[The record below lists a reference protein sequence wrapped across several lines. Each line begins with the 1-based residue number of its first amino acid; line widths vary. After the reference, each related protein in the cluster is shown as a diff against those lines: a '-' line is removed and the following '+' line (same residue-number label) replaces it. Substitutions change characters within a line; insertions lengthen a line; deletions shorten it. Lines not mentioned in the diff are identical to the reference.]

1 MGRYLGGRALQAAG
15 TLLLAT
21 FVFHTA
27 LSLLPGDPIRALFG
41 PARPDPGVVDA
52 LRAQYHF
59 DDPWLTRYWLYL
71 GDLLQGDWG
80 YSFPGAAR
88 DRVEFGP
95 PVADVLRAAV
105 PVSTRLLAAALVLQT
120 VVGVVAG
127 VVSRRT
133 EGRLLGGVLYGAAV
147 VLVAT
152 PVIVV
157 AFALRSGLGYGLG
170 WLPTTGVSAGWSA
183 YVLPAVAVA
192 AAATGYVVLLT
203 RSELRAVSVARY
215 IAAAQA
221 RAIPDRR
228 IVGVHA
234 LRASLVAIVTVVS
247 ANTAQLLTALVIVE
261 GVFEIPGVGGTLFT
275 AVQRRDHALL
285 IALLVFSTA
294 VVLAANLV
302 ADLLYAVI
310 DPRIRTTGDPPP
322 R

>member
-1 MGRYLGGRALQAAG
+1 MGRYLARRALLAVG

-41 PARPDPGVVDA
+41 PARPDPGVYDA

-71 GDLLQGDWG
+71 GDLLRGDWG

-88 DRVEFGP
+88 NRVEFGP
-95 PVADVLRAAV
+95 PVVDILRGAV
-105 PVSTRLLAAALVLQT
+105 PVSARLLGAAVLLQA

-127 VVSRRT
+127 VLA
-133 EGRLLGGVLYGAAV
+133 RLSDDRVVGGALYAAAV
-147 VLVAT
+147 TLVAT
-152 PVIVV
+152 PVILV
-157 AFALRSGLGYGLG
+157 AYVLRSGVGYGLG
-170 WLPTTGVSAGWSA
+170 WFPTTGVSAGWTA
-183 YVLPAVAVA
+183 YVLPTMAVA
-192 AAATGYVVLLT
+192 AAATGSVVLLT
-203 RSELRAVSVARY
+203 RSELGAAGGARY
-215 IAAAQA
+215 TVAARA
-221 RAIPDRR
+221 RAIPERR

-247 ANTAQLLTALVIVE
+247 ANTAQLLTALIIVE

-285 IALLVFSTA
+285 IALLVVATA
-294 VVLAANLV
+294 AVLVANLV
-302 ADLLYAVI
+302 ADLLYAAI
-310 DPRIRTTGDPPP
+310 DPRIRTTGEPPP